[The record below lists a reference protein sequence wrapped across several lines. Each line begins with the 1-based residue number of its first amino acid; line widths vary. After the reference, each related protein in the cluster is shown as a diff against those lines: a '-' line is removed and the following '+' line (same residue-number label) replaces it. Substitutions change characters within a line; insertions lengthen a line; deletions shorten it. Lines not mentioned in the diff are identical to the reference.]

1 VIVVVVFGGEGN
13 GECFCWIAGFA
24 PELEVPVG
32 KGAVVGVYGGVFYDD
47 SPVADAG
54 FTLTDVSLKGQRKRN
69 RKERRGEK
77 ELTSEVRS

>member
-1 VIVVVVFGGEGN
+1 MACRRWDSDRRDRSSGSGSRDFDIVIVVVVFGGEGN

-54 FTLTDVSLKGQRKRN
+54 FTPY
-69 RKERRGEK
+69 
-77 ELTSEVRS
+77 